1 MLVAGIASFA
11 GNAAIAGIC
20 GIASNWEG
28 TGLLG
33 GGGCASLR
41 GSRWVG
47 APASSERPLAAI
59 AGNSAIAGNDGAVS
73 EPVLASTTPCSHQA
87 AAYLRTFNPKVV
99 GSSPTGGTAAFTL
112 APAFRRLRVTSP
124 SHAPP
129 CSATLKGAAR
139 QGRNRTEG
147 LHTGSAT
154 APESTRALHKT
165 R

>member
-1 MLVAGIASFA
+1 MLVAGIAGFA
-11 GNAAIAGIC
+11 GNAAIAGIYV
-20 GIASNWEG
+20 IASNWEE

-99 GSSPTGGTAAFTL
+99 GSSPTGGTA
-112 APAFRRLRVTSP
+112 PAS
-124 SHAPP
+124 APP
-129 CSATLKGAAR
+129 GTGALLVP
-139 QGRNRTEG
+139 GT
-147 LHTGSAT
+147 
-154 APESTRALHKT
+154 
-165 R
+165 

>member
-1 MLVAGIASFA
+1 MLVAGIAGF
-11 GNAAIAGIC
+11 AGIC
-20 GIASNWEG
+20 VIASNWEG

-99 GSSPTGGTAAFTL
+99 GSSPTGGTPPASAPEGAEALL
-112 APAFRRLRVTSP
+112 APGTQAAMSPCLPADTWFR
-124 SHAPP
+124 
-129 CSATLKGAAR
+129 AA
-139 QGRNRTEG
+139 
-147 LHTGSAT
+147 
-154 APESTRALHKT
+154 
-165 R
+165 